1 MNNFFKTLIM
11 FLLTSSCIVSE
22 SPIPKNSNILCYNKM
37 QSIVIPIYNFKWDR
51 EKQCTALHSTAIL
64 IGSDN
69 DSIEF
74 ALLTAKHC
82 IENKDSICF
91 GWLHPENPQF
101 PNIAC
106 YSVIPGNNYRRLDND
121 SIDAAVFI
129 IYKEARFGLPGWVKD
144 IRDINVD
151 NNIIF
156 IHRNKVLE
164 KNSFYYDYPIG
175 GNIVTFGYPI
185 GLGAKTIG
193 LNKPVLITGNIA
205 FDEIINYIEGPVL
218 LGDYYS
224 LGGLSGGPVFLI
236 TEEMSGKGVVYSF
249 HFIGLNVGHVAIQS
263 TSNTGLSLVVST
275 KILRELLYKADV
287 WERENE

>member
-1 MNNFFKTLIM
+1 MNNLFKTLIM

-22 SPIPKNSNILCYNKM
+22 SPIPQNSNILCYNKM
-37 QSIVIPIYNFKWDR
+37 QSIAIPIYKWEWDR
-51 EKQCTALHSTAIL
+51 EEQYTAVHGTALL

-82 IENKDSICF
+82 IENKERICF
-91 GWLHPENPQF
+91 GCLHPENPQIH
-101 PNIAC
+101 NIEC
-106 YSVIPGNNYRRLDND
+106 YPVMPGYNYFKLDND

-129 IYKEARFGLPGWVKD
+129 IYKEAGFVLPPWVKEPNIKNNIMFVKRFG
-144 IRDINVD
+144 
-151 NNIIF
+151 
-156 IHRNKVLE
+156 VLGKE
-164 KNSFYYDYPIG
+164 SFSYIYPIG
-175 GNIVTFGYPI
+175 GSIVTFGYPI
-185 GLGAKTIG
+185 GLGAKTTG

-236 TEEMSGKGVVYSF
+236 TKKMTSKETIYGYN
-249 HFIGLNVGHVAIQS
+249 FIGLNVGHVAIPS

-275 KILRELLYKADV
+275 KILRELLYKAGV